1 MGITDFLVALGS
13 GGLGFL
19 AADGVDRFLAT
30 YNPSSTDPLPTDK
43 FTSNG
48 SGTMANALNV
58 ASRPGWKRGAA
69 AAGMVVVPAGA
80 AYFLKNRTAKTVAEG
95 VLIGTAISGLKM
107 LVNSFVMPML
117 IGKDTSNA
125 ALQKSIVVR
134 MFPAES
140 AAFINKANVPS
151 TAGALSGAKDVG
163 PFALQGDSPYDS
175 AADALRRGVGGD
187 SPYDSA
193 ADALRRGVGG
203 DSPYDSA
210 AQALRNQAGMSA
222 SPTASAGV
230 PYTPGVPPGA
240 GPGPQANKAD
250 PDCGCMN
257 ASNPFLGFIGGTEEA
272 TA

>member
-175 AADALRRGVGGD
+175 AD
-187 SPYDSA
+187 PY
-193 ADALRRGVGG
+193 
-203 DSPYDSA
+203 
-210 AQALRNQAGMSA
+210 M
-222 SPTASAGV
+222 
-230 PYTPGVPPGA
+230 PGPPPGP
-240 GPGPQANKAD
+240 GPGPQATPHGAD
-250 PDCGCMN
+250 PECGCMN

-272 TA
+272 IQ

>member
-193 ADALRRGVGG
+193 A
-203 DSPYDSA
+203 
-210 AQALRNQAGMSA
+210 QALRNQAGMSA

>member
-13 GGLGFL
+13 GGVGFL
-19 AADGVDRFLAT
+19 AADGLDRFLAT

-80 AYFLKNRTAKTVAEG
+80 AYFIKNRTAKTVAEG

-117 IGKDTSNA
+117 IGKDTSNT
-125 ALQKSIVVR
+125 ALQKSFVVR

-140 AAFINKANVPS
+140 AAYINKANVPS

-175 AADALRRGVGGD
+175 ADQALRNQTGVRGD

-210 AQALRNQAGMSA
+210 AQALRSQAGMSA
-222 SPTASAGV
+222 
-230 PYTPGVPPGA
+230 PYMPGPPPGP
-240 GPGPQANKAD
+240 GPGPQATPHGAD
-250 PDCGCMN
+250 PECGCMN

-272 TA
+272 IQ